1 MAEMVKSVEKPV
13 RKLTVYKRG
22 KDGKT
27 EKEVIVLK
35 RNDVVIACANYVL
48 YGDVIDGDTD
58 RCVVAFHDHVNT
70 YDYED
75 VTELLGLDSE
85 YSADAYGVH
94 IIKQDGEKIE
104 VIGDIINYRDKRGNK
119 FTYRRMHGLD
129 DFLII
134 D

>member
-1 MAEMVKSVEKPV
+1 MKSVGKPV
-13 RKLTVYKRG
+13 RKLTGYKRG
-22 KDGKT
+22 KGGKT

-70 YDYED
+70 YDYAD

-104 VIGDIINYRDKRGNK
+104 VIGDIITYRDKRGNK

>member
-1 MAEMVKSVEKPV
+1 MAEMVKSVGKPV
-13 RKLTVYKRG
+13 RKLTVYKR

-70 YDYED
+70 YDYAD

-104 VIGDIINYRDKRGNK
+104 VIGDIITYRDKRGNK

>member
-1 MAEMVKSVEKPV
+1 VKSVGKTV

-48 YGDVIDGDTD
+48 YGDAIDGDRD
-58 RCVVAFHDHVNT
+58 RCVVALHDHVNI
-70 YDYED
+70 YDYAD
-75 VTELLGLDSE
+75 VTELLGLDSD
-85 YSADAYGVH
+85 SADAYGVH
-94 IIKQDGEKIE
+94 IIKRDGEKIE
-104 VIGDIINYRDKRGNK
+104 VIGDIITYRDKRGNK
-119 FTYRRMHGLD
+119 FTYKRMHGLD

>member
-1 MAEMVKSVEKPV
+1 MVKSVGKPV

-48 YGDVIDGDTD
+48 YGDVVDGDRD
-58 RCVVAFHDHVNT
+58 RCVVALHDHVNI

-75 VTELLGLDSE
+75 VTELLGLDSD
-85 YSADAYGVH
+85 SADAYGVH
-94 IIKQDGEKIE
+94 IIKRDGEKIE
-104 VIGDIINYRDKRGNK
+104 INGNVITYRDKRGNK
-119 FTYRRMHGLD
+119 FTYKRMHDLN

>member
-1 MAEMVKSVEKPV
+1 MAEMVKSVGKPV
-13 RKLTVYKRG
+13 RKLTVYKR

-94 IIKQDGEKIE
+94 IKHENGEIIE
-104 VIGDIINYRDKRGNK
+104 VIGDIITYRDKRGNK
-119 FTYRRMHGLD
+119 FTYRRMHGLN